1 MWTLQGLAFDYFIKY
16 LHHLTKYNVQLVG
29 PIFKQVAEDFPSDK
43 VKFVKVDTDV
53 HEDTVAKYNIQGL
66 PLFGL
71 FINGEIVVSHSGALN
86 RDALKDFVNK
96 GLTDSHIL

>member
-1 MWTLQGLAFDYFIKY
+1 
-16 LHHLTKYNVQLVG
+16 VG
-29 PIFKQVAEDFPSDK
+29 PIFKQVSEDFPSDK

-71 FINGEIVVSHSGALN
+71 FVNGEIIMSHSGALN
-86 RDALKDFVNK
+86 RDALKEFVNK
-96 GLTDSHIL
+96 GLGSSQIL